1 LPAHG
6 LAGGEPPRARVGP
19 LPRGGVLPA
28 DRPAALAQRLR
39 PASRVDI
46 EAKAPPDAL
55 TATLRAVPN
64 VRRVDLLADTNGT
77 TRCRVEIDAG
87 HDVPPALA
95 TCITNHHW
103 PLLSP
108 APLKPCLADTFLAL
122 LAARPGTP
130 PTP

>member
-19 LPRGGVLPA
+19 LPRGRVLAA

-77 TRCRVEIDAG
+77 TRCRVEIQPRHAA
-87 HDVPPALA
+87 PPHPA
-95 TCITNHHW
+95 TSLTTH
-103 PLLSP
+103 PSP
-108 APLKPCLADTFLAL
+108 P
-122 LAARPGTP
+122 
-130 PTP
+130 